1 MSTFL
6 LKTLHQMRNFERFGA
21 ANEPN
26 DEETKTKCPTSKKRN
41 ENA

>member
-1 MSTFL
+1 
-6 LKTLHQMRNFERFGA
+6 MRNFERFGA